1 MDTLITSQIARTS
14 CQINQIIS
22 LLVVFTNTP
31 SKIKME
37 TFQYRQSRI
46 WEMKED
52 KYIKSLAKNQV
63 CAIFH
68 MRDIRKNILP
78 KFIKLC
84 MEMACLCP
92 FQGQKYGTQKPTE
105 TSVFEF
111 SY

>member
-1 MDTLITSQIARTS
+1 
-14 CQINQIIS
+14 
-22 LLVVFTNTP
+22 
-31 SKIKME
+31 ME

-68 MRDIRKNILP
+68 MRDRRKNILP
-78 KFIKLC
+78 KFKKLS
-84 MEMACLCP
+84 MEMPCLFP
-92 FQGQKYGTQKPTE
+92 FQGQKYGRQKPIE

>member
-1 MDTLITSQIARTS
+1 
-14 CQINQIIS
+14 
-22 LLVVFTNTP
+22 
-31 SKIKME
+31 ME

-68 MRDIRKNILP
+68 MRDRRKNILP
-78 KFIKLC
+78 KFKKLSL
-84 MEMACLCP
+84 EMPCLCP
-92 FQGQKYGTQKPTE
+92 FQGQKYGRQKPTE

>member
-1 MDTLITSQIARTS
+1 
-14 CQINQIIS
+14 
-22 LLVVFTNTP
+22 
-31 SKIKME
+31 ME

-84 MEMACLCP
+84 MEMAYLCP
-92 FQGQKYGTQKPTE
+92 FQGLKYGRQKPTE